1 MGFIYGLLS
10 SAAFG
15 LIPLFAL
22 PLIHGGMPA
31 PLVLFYRFSIAALV
45 LGGILI
51 LRGERF
57 HTSARSLCLLAGMS
71 VMYAMAALLMFWGFA
86 YMPSGVAATLQFLYP
101 VMVMLLMI
109 VFFHERFSWI
119 TAGAVA
125 LALLGVHLLGGGAGG
140 RVQPVGVALLLVSAL
155 CNAIYITAIFA
166 ARIPHMS
173 GLVMTFY
180 VLALGGLLSLANC
193 LATVVFR
200 PLRSWRELGLAL
212 LLAVITAVISNLTLI
227 LAVQR
232 IGSTLASVLGVM
244 EPLTAVLVGVC
255 VFHEPFTPPIA
266 GGVAFIVASVIL
278 VLLGDKLRALGVR
291 LHRRPQ

>member
-1 MGFIYGLLS
+1 
-10 SAAFG
+10 
-15 LIPLFAL
+15 
-22 PLIHGGMPA
+22 
-31 PLVLFYRFSIAALV
+31 
-45 LGGILI
+45 
-51 LRGERF
+51 
-57 HTSARSLCLLAGMS
+57 
-71 VMYAMAALLMFWGFA
+71 
-86 YMPSGVAATLQFLYP
+86 
-101 VMVMLLMI
+101 MI

-119 TAGAVA
+119 SAGAVA

-193 LATVVFR
+193 LATGVFR

-278 VLLGDKLRALGVR
+278 VLLGDKLRALGAR

>member
-15 LIPLFAL
+15 LIP
-22 PLIHGGMPA
+22 PCSPCRHPWGMPA
-31 PLVLFYRFSIAALV
+31 PLVLFYLSLP
-45 LGGILI
+45 LPGGIPI

-57 HTSARSLCLLAGMS
+57 PHQRAFSLPACG
-71 VMYAMAALLMFWGFA
+71 
-86 YMPSGVAATLQFLYP
+86 
-101 VMVMLLMI
+101 
-109 VFFHERFSWI
+109 HERHVRHGRSAHVLGFCLYAQRRGRHLQVFIRSWLCCSDRLFPR
-119 TAGAVA
+119 TVLLDLRRRRGPGPAGRSPS
-125 LALLGVHLLGGGAGG
+125 GGGAGG
-140 RVQPVGVALLLVSAL
+140 RVQPVVVALLLVSAL

-193 LATVVFR
+193 LATGVFR

-278 VLLGDKLRALGVR
+278 VLLGDKLRALGAR

>member
-125 LALLGVHLLGGGAGG
+125 LALLGVHLLGGA
-140 RVQPVGVALLLVSAL
+140 RAAACSPWAWPCCLFPPSA
-155 CNAIYITAIFA
+155 T
-166 ARIPHMS
+166 P
-173 GLVMTFY
+173 
-180 VLALGGLLSLANC
+180 
-193 LATVVFR
+193 
-200 PLRSWRELGLAL
+200 
-212 LLAVITAVISNLTLI
+212 
-227 LAVQR
+227 
-232 IGSTLASVLGVM
+232 STL
-244 EPLTAVLVGVC
+244 PLSS
-255 VFHEPFTPPIA
+255 PP
-266 GGVAFIVASVIL
+266 AF
-278 VLLGDKLRALGVR
+278 
-291 LHRRPQ
+291 PT

>member
-125 LALLGVHLLGGGAGG
+125 LALL
-140 RVQPVGVALLLVSAL
+140 LVSAL

-193 LATVVFR
+193 LATGVFR

-278 VLLGDKLRALGVR
+278 VLLGDKVRALGAR